1 MDLSIVTCLF
11 YSAPYIEEFYNRIS
25 ATARKITDNYEIIF
39 VNDGSPDNSLEIAI
53 SLFEQD
59 EKVKVID
66 LSKNYQ
72 HHKAAMTGLSHTS
85 GSLVFGIS
93 CDLEEAPELLDT
105 FYEEIKKNPDADVIY
120 GVQETRKG
128 GVFERI
134 SGGTFYRLFNMLS
147 SDPITPNRTSASI
160 MTRRYVQSLVQHKE
174 REVFLGGLT
183 TITGYN
189 QVPITVKKVSKGSST
204 YTLRRKIAL
213 FVNAITSF
221 SNKPLIYIFYLG
233 CIISLL
239 SGCAGFYL
247 VLKKLIFGGVLVG
260 WSSVMASI
268 WFLGGVTIFCLGI
281 LGIYFSK
288 IFIEVKQRPYT
299 IIRKFYEHEP
309 ASRRISE
316 SDQAMAVGK
325 VSPRY
330 N

>member
-1 MDLSIVTCLF
+1 MDLSIVTCMF
-11 YSAPYIEEFYNRIS
+11 HSAPYIEEFYNRIS
-25 ATARKITDNYEIIF
+25 KAAQKITDNYEIIF
-39 VNDGSPDNSLEIAI
+39 VNDGSPDNSLEIAV

-66 LSKNYQ
+66 LSKNFQ
-72 HHKAAMTGLSHTS
+72 HHKAAMTGLKHAS

-93 CDLEEAPELLDT
+93 CDLEEAPELLST
-105 FYEEIKKNPDADVIY
+105 FYREIKKNPDADVIY

-134 SGGTFYRLFNMLS
+134 SGSLFYSLFNMLS
-147 SDPITPNRTSASI
+147 SDPIVPNRTSASI
-160 MTRRYVQSLVQHKE
+160 STRRYVQSLVQHKE
-174 REVFLGGLT
+174 REVFLGGLAI
-183 TITGYN
+183 ITGYN

-239 SGCAGFYL
+239 SSVSGFYL
-247 VLKKLIFGGVLVG
+247 ILRKLIFGGVLLG
-260 WSSVMASI
+260 WSSVMASM

-299 IIRKFYEHEP
+299 IIKKFYKREP
-309 ASRRISE
+309 SIQRISE
-316 SDQAMAVGK
+316 SHQTMAARK
-325 VSPRY
+325 VS
-330 N
+330 